1 VRYNALDTAPEAKEQ
16 KGYTHA
22 MNRIPPS
29 QKIGKKTEALLKQ
42 GLDGDADVTGL
53 VIRLGIERVVQEMVE
68 QEVTDYLERE
78 HYQRRRPEQEHRGYR
93 NGYVPGRIRT
103 AEGEIVVQVP
113 QVREAPET
121 YRSRL
126 MTFFRG
132 NSDVLER
139 LAVEMYARGL
149 STRDIEDALEEAT
162 GDRLLSRTAVSQITE
177 VLWDE
182 YEAFAEC
189 NLSGFEVEYLF
200 LDAVYESLRQQGG
213 GKEGVLCAWAIC
225 ANGRKVMLH
234 LALGNKES
242 YPNWLEFLRDM
253 VRRGLQTPVMVTTDG
268 APGLIR
274 AVEEVFPNS
283 LRQRCLA
290 HKTRNVTDKVPDSVR
305 AEVKNAV
312 RAAYYAP
319 NREVA
324 DMIAADVLKSYQDAY
339 PAAMRSFQDDW
350 EASIAYLRCPGI
362 HHKRIR
368 TTNLLERSF
377 LEERRRTRTIP
388 RFFSE
393 KSCLKLVFATLWR
406 ASQRWQ
412 GVRMSEIER
421 QQLKLLR
428 RELGQLAD
436 TKHETVD
443 VKTGQRAA

>member
-1 VRYNALDTAPEAKEQ
+1 
-16 KGYTHA
+16 
-22 MNRIPPS
+22 M
-29 QKIGKKTEALLKQ
+29 
-42 GLDGDADVTGL
+42 
-53 VIRLGIERVVQEMVE
+53 
-68 QEVTDYLERE
+68 
-78 HYQRRRPEQEHRGYR
+78 
-93 NGYVPGRIRT
+93 
-103 AEGEIVVQVP
+103 
-113 QVREAPET
+113 
-121 YRSRL
+121 
-126 MTFFRG
+126 
-132 NSDVLER
+132 
-139 LAVEMYARGL
+139 
-149 STRDIEDALEEAT
+149 ALEEAT
-162 GDRLLSRTAVSQITE
+162 GDRLLSRTAVSQVTE

-182 YEAFAEC
+182 YEAFAERD
-189 NLSGFEVEYLF
+189 LSGFEVAYLF

-225 ANGRKVMLH
+225 ADGRKVMLH

-242 YPNWLEFLRDM
+242 YPNWLEFLRNM
-253 VRRGLQTPVMVTTDG
+253 VKRGLRTPVLVTTDG

-290 HKTRNVTDKVPDSVR
+290 HKTRNVTDKVPDSAR
-305 AEVKNAV
+305 AEVKGAI

-324 DMIAADVLKSYQDAY
+324 EMVAADVLKTYHSRF
-339 PAAMRSFQDDW
+339 PSAMRSFQDDW
-350 EASIAYLRCPGI
+350 EACIAYLRCPAI

-388 RFFSE
+388 RFFTE
-393 KSCLKLVFATLWR
+393 KSCLKLVFATLLR
-406 ASQRWQ
+406 TSQRWQ

-436 TKHETVD
+436 DKQHMVELEAGRFT
-443 VKTGQRAA
+443 A

>member
-1 VRYNALDTAPEAKEQ
+1 MLLIGPRRPKEQ

-22 MNRIPPS
+22 MNRVPPS
-29 QKIGKKTEALLKQ
+29 QKIGKKFEQLINQ
-42 GLDGDADVTGL
+42 GLDGEEDVTSM
-53 VIRLGIERVVQEMVE
+53 VVRLGIERVVQEMVE
-68 QEVTDYLERE
+68 QEVTDYLERG

-93 NGYVPGRIRT
+93 NGYEPGRIRT

-113 QVREAPET
+113 QVRDAPAT
-121 YRSRL
+121 YRSQL
-126 MTFFRG
+126 MAFLHG

-182 YEAFAEC
+182 YEAFAERD
-189 NLSGFEVEYLF
+189 LSGFEVEYLF

-213 GKEGVLCAWAIC
+213 GKEGILSAWAIC

-253 VRRGLQTPVMVTTDG
+253 VKRGLQTPVLVTTDG

-274 AVEEVFPNS
+274 AVQEAFPNS

-305 AEVKNAV
+305 AEIKNAV

-319 NREVA
+319 NRQVA
-324 DMIAADVLKSYQDAY
+324 DMIAADALKTYQGDY
-339 PAAMRSFQDDW
+339 PSAMRSFQDDW
-350 EASIAYLRCPGI
+350 EASVAYLRCPAI

-388 RFFSE
+388 RFFTE

-412 GVRMSEIER
+412 SVKMTEIER

-428 RELGQLAD
+428 RELGQSANEKQD
-436 TKHETVD
+436 TTELS
-443 VKTGQRAA
+443 AARLVA

>member
-1 VRYNALDTAPEAKEQ
+1 
-16 KGYTHA
+16 

-29 QKIGKKTEALLKQ
+29 QQIVQKIDELLNQ
-42 GLDGDADVTGL
+42 GLNGEEDVKTL
-53 VIRLGIERVVQEMVE
+53 IIRLGAERLVQEMLE

-93 NGYVPGRIRT
+93 NGYEPGRIRT
-103 AEGEIVVQVP
+103 AEGEIVVQMP

-126 MTFFRG
+126 MPFLRG
-132 NSDVLER
+132 NSDVLQR

-162 GDRLLSRTAVSQITE
+162 GDRLLSRTAVSQLSS

-182 YEAFAEC
+182 YKAFAERD
-189 NLSGFEVEYLF
+189 LAGFEVEYLF
-200 LDAVYESLRQQGG
+200 LDAVYESLREQGG

-225 ANGRKVMLH
+225 ADGQKAMLH

-242 YPNWLEFLRDM
+242 YENWLEFLRDM
-253 VRRGLQTPVMVTTDG
+253 VKRGLRVPVLITTDG

-274 AVEEVFPNS
+274 AVKEVFHRS

-290 HKTRNVTDKVPDSVR
+290 HKTRNVLDKVPDTVR
-305 AEVKNAV
+305 AEVKAMI

-319 NREVA
+319 NQEVA
-324 DMIAADVLKSYQDAY
+324 KQVAADLLKKYEKTY
-339 PAAMRSFQDDW
+339 PSAMTSFQDDW
-350 EASIAYLRCPGI
+350 EACIAYMRCPHV

-377 LEERRRTRTIP
+377 LEERRRTKVIP
-388 RFFSE
+388 RFFTE
-393 KSCLKLVFATLWR
+393 RSCLQLAFASLWR

-412 GVRMSEIER
+412 GVKMSSLER

-428 RELGQLAD
+428 RELGLLGDKQDQVQHLERRLA
-436 TKHETVD
+436 
-443 VKTGQRAA
+443 A

>member
-1 VRYNALDTAPEAKEQ
+1 
-16 KGYTHA
+16 
-22 MNRIPPS
+22 
-29 QKIGKKTEALLKQ
+29 
-42 GLDGDADVTGL
+42 
-53 VIRLGIERVVQEMVE
+53 MVE
-68 QEVTDYLERE
+68 QEVADYLERD

-93 NGYVPGRIRT
+93 NGYEPGRIRT

-113 QVREAPET
+113 QVRDAPET
-121 YRSRL
+121 YRSQL
-126 MTFFRG
+126 MTFLRG

-182 YEAFAEC
+182 YEAFAERD
-189 NLSGFEVEYLF
+189 LSGFEVEYLF

-213 GKEGVLCAWAIC
+213 GKEGLMCAWAIC
-225 ANGRKVMLH
+225 ADGRKVMLH

-242 YPNWLEFLRDM
+242 YANWLEFLRDM
-253 VRRGLQTPVMVTTDG
+253 VKRGLQTPVLVTTDG
-268 APGLIR
+268 APGLMR
-274 AVEEVFPNS
+274 AVEEIFPNS

-290 HKTRNVTDKVPDSVR
+290 HKTRNVTDKVPDSAR
-305 AEVKNAV
+305 AEIKNAV

-324 DMIAADVLKSYQDAY
+324 DMIAADVLKTYQRDY

-350 EASIAYLRCPGI
+350 EACVAYLRCPAI

-393 KSCLKLVFATLWR
+393 KSCLKLAFATLWR

-412 GVRMSEIER
+412 GVRMSGIER

-428 RELGQLAD
+428 RELGLQPDGTQDAAGFKAQRLA
-436 TKHETVD
+436 
-443 VKTGQRAA
+443 A

>member
-1 VRYNALDTAPEAKEQ
+1 
-16 KGYTHA
+16 

-29 QKIGKKTEALLKQ
+29 QKIGKKFEQLMNQ
-42 GLDGDADVTGL
+42 GLDGEDDITSV
-53 VIRLGIERVVQEMVE
+53 VVRLGIERVVQEMVE
-68 QEVTDYLERE
+68 QEVADYLERD

-93 NGYVPGRIRT
+93 NGYEPGRIRT

-113 QVREAPET
+113 QVRDAPET

-126 MTFFRG
+126 MTFLRG

-182 YEAFAEC
+182 YEAFAERD
-189 NLSGFEVEYLF
+189 LSGFEVEYLF

-213 GKEGVLCAWAIC
+213 GKEGLMCAWAIC
-225 ANGRKVMLH
+225 ADGRKAMLH

-242 YPNWLEFLRDM
+242 YANWLEFLRDM
-253 VRRGLQTPVMVTTDG
+253 VRRGLQTPVLVTTDG
-268 APGLIR
+268 APGLMR
-274 AVEEVFPNS
+274 AVEEIFPNS

-290 HKTRNVTDKVPDSVR
+290 HKTRNVTDKVPDSAR
-305 AEVKNAV
+305 AAIKNAV

-324 DMIAADVLKSYQDAY
+324 DMIAADVLKTYQRDY

-350 EASIAYLRCPGI
+350 EACVAYLRCPAI

-393 KSCLKLVFATLWR
+393 KSCLKLAFATLWR

-412 GVRMSEIER
+412 GVRMSGIER
-421 QQLKLLR
+421 QQLRLLR
-428 RELGQLAD
+428 RELGLLPDGTQDAVGLKARQLA
-436 TKHETVD
+436 
-443 VKTGQRAA
+443 A

>member
-1 VRYNALDTAPEAKEQ
+1 MLLIRPLTAKEQ

-22 MNRIPPS
+22 MHRIPPS
-29 QKIGKKTEALLKQ
+29 QKIGKKFEQLMDQ
-42 GLDGDADVTGL
+42 GLDREEDVTSTVL
-53 VIRLGIERVVQEMVE
+53 RLGIERMVQEMVE
-68 QEVTDYLERE
+68 QEVADYLERG

-93 NGYVPGRIRT
+93 NGYEPGRIRT

-113 QVREAPET
+113 QVRDAPET

-126 MTFFRG
+126 MTFLRG

-182 YEAFAEC
+182 YEMFAERD
-189 NLSGFEVEYLF
+189 LSGFEVEYLF

-225 ANGRKVMLH
+225 ADGRKVMLH

-242 YPNWLEFLRDM
+242 YANWLEFLRDM
-253 VRRGLQTPVMVTTDG
+253 VRRGLREPVQVTTDG
-268 APGLIR
+268 APGLMR

-305 AEVKNAV
+305 AEIKNAV

-324 DMIAADVLKSYQDAY
+324 DMIAADVLKTYQSAY

-350 EASIAYLRCPGI
+350 EACVAYLRCPAI

-436 TKHETVD
+436 DKHETIELHA
-443 VKTGQRAA
+443 GRLAA

>member
-1 VRYNALDTAPEAKEQ
+1 MLLIRPGRPKEQ
-16 KGYTHA
+16 RGYTHA
-22 MNRIPPS
+22 MNRVPPS
-29 QKIGKKTEALLKQ
+29 QKIGKEFEQLMNQ
-42 GLDGDADVTGL
+42 GLDGEEDITSMV
-53 VIRLGIERVVQEMVE
+53 VRLGIERVVQEMVE
-68 QEVTDYLERE
+68 EEVTDYLERG
-78 HYQRRRPEQEHRGYR
+78 HYERRRPEQEHRGYR
-93 NGYVPGRIRT
+93 NGYEPGRIRT

-113 QVREAPET
+113 QVRDAPET

-126 MTFFRG
+126 MVFLQG

-162 GDRLLSRTAVSQITE
+162 GDRLLSRSAVSQITE

-182 YEAFAEC
+182 YEAFAERD
-189 NLSGFEVEYLF
+189 LSGFEVEYLF

-213 GKEGVLCAWAIC
+213 GKEGILSAWAIC
-225 ANGRKVMLH
+225 ADRRKVMLH

-253 VRRGLQTPVMVTTDG
+253 VKRGLQMPVQVTTDG

-290 HKTRNVTDKVPDSVR
+290 HKTRNVTDKVPDGVR
-305 AEVKNAV
+305 AEIKNAV

-324 DMIAADVLKSYQDAY
+324 DMIAADVLKTYRRDY

-350 EASIAYLRCPGI
+350 EACVAYLRCPAI

-368 TTNLLERSF
+368 TTNLLERAF

-412 GVRMSEIER
+412 GVRMTEIER
-421 QQLKLLR
+421 QQLRLLR
-428 RELGQLAD
+428 GELGLLPDGTQDAVGLKMQRLA
-436 TKHETVD
+436 
-443 VKTGQRAA
+443 A

>member
-1 VRYNALDTAPEAKEQ
+1 MV
-16 KGYTHA
+16 
-22 MNRIPPS
+22 
-29 QKIGKKTEALLKQ
+29 
-42 GLDGDADVTGL
+42 V
-53 VIRLGIERVVQEMVE
+53 RLGIERVVQEMVE
-68 QEVTDYLERE
+68 QEVTDYLERG

-93 NGYVPGRIRT
+93 NGYEPGRIRT
-103 AEGEIVVQVP
+103 AEGEILVQVP
-113 QVREAPET
+113 QVRDAPET

-126 MTFFRG
+126 MSFLRG

-149 STRDIEDALEEAT
+149 STRDIEIALEEAT

-177 VLWDE
+177 VLWEE
-182 YEAFAEC
+182 YEAFAERD
-189 NLSGFEVEYLF
+189 LSGYEVEYLF

-225 ANGRKVMLH
+225 ADGRKVMLH

-242 YPNWLEFLRDM
+242 YANWLEFLRDM
-253 VRRGLQTPVMVTTDG
+253 VRRGLQAPVLTTTDG

-290 HKTRNVTDKVPDSVR
+290 HKTRNVTDKVPNGARV
-305 AEVKNAV
+305 EVKNAV

-319 NREVA
+319 TREVA
-324 DMIAADVLKSYQDAY
+324 DMIAADVLKTYQSVY

-350 EASIAYLRCPGI
+350 EACVAYLRCPAI

-412 GVRMSEIER
+412 GVRMTEIER
-421 QQLKLLR
+421 QQLELLR

-436 TKHETVD
+436 GEQDNVELNA
-443 VKTGQRAA
+443 RRFAA

>member
-1 VRYNALDTAPEAKEQ
+1 MLLIRTRTSKEQ

-22 MNRIPPS
+22 MHRIPPS
-29 QKIGKKTEALLKQ
+29 QKIGKKTEELLKQ
-42 GLDGDADVTGL
+42 GLDGEADVTSL
-53 VIRLGIERVVQEMVE
+53 VVRLGIERVVQEMVE
-68 QEVTDYLERE
+68 QEVTDYLERG
-78 HYQRRRPEQEHRGYR
+78 HYERRRPEQEHRGYR
-93 NGYVPGRIRT
+93 NGYEPGRIRT

-113 QVREAPET
+113 QVRDAPQT

-132 NSDVLER
+132 NSEVLER

-182 YEAFAEC
+182 YEAFAERD
-189 NLSGFEVEYLF
+189 LSGFEVEYLF

-213 GKEGVLCAWAIC
+213 GKEGVMCAWAIC
-225 ANGRKVMLH
+225 ADGRKAMLH

-242 YPNWLEFLRDM
+242 YQNWLEFLRDI
-253 VRRGLQTPVMVTTDG
+253 VRRGLQTPVLVTTDG

-274 AVEEVFPNS
+274 AVVEVFPHS

-290 HKTRNVTDKVPDSVR
+290 HKTRNVTDKIPDSVR
-305 AEVKNAV
+305 AEVKNAI

-324 DMIAADVLKSYQDAY
+324 DMVATDVLKTYQRDY

-350 EASIAYLRCPGI
+350 EACVAYLRCPAI

-421 QQLKLLR
+421 QQLRLLR
-428 RELGQLAD
+428 RDLGHLAD
-436 TKHETVD
+436 AKHDTIEHNAGRLV
-443 VKTGQRAA
+443 A

>member
-1 VRYNALDTAPEAKEQ
+1 M
-16 KGYTHA
+16 H
-22 MNRIPPS
+22 RIPPS
-29 QKIGKKTEALLKQ
+29 QKIGKKIKELLTQ
-42 GLDGDADVTGL
+42 GADGEEGVVTA
-53 VIRLGIERVVQEMVE
+53 VIRLGIERLVQEMLE

-78 HYQRRRPEQEHRGYR
+78 HYQRRRPEQEHLGYR
-93 NGYVPGRIRT
+93 NGYEPGRMRT
-103 AEGEIVVQVP
+103 AEGEIAVQVP
-113 QVREAPET
+113 QVRDAPQT

-126 MTFFRG
+126 MTFLRG
-132 NSDVLER
+132 HSDVLER

-149 STRDIEDALEEAT
+149 STRDIEDALGEAT
-162 GDRLLSRTAVSQITE
+162 GDRLLSRTGVSQVTE

-182 YEAFAEC
+182 YEAFAERD
-189 NLSGFEVEYLF
+189 LSGFEVEYLF

-225 ANGRKVMLH
+225 ADGRKVLLH

-242 YPNWLEFLRDM
+242 YENWLEFLRDL
-253 VRRGLQTPVMVTTDG
+253 VRRGLQRPVLVTTDG

-274 AVEEVFPNS
+274 AVAEVFPHS

-290 HKTRNVTDKVPDSVR
+290 HKIRNVTDKVPDSTR
-305 AEVKNAV
+305 AEVKAAI
-312 RAAYYAP
+312 RSAYYAP

-324 DMIAADVLKSYQDAY
+324 EMIAADVLRTYQASY
-339 PAAMRSFQDDW
+339 PTAMRSFLEDW
-350 EASIAYLRCPGI
+350 EACIAYLRCPAI
-362 HHKRIR
+362 HHQRIR

-388 RFFSE
+388 RFFTE

-421 QQLKLLR
+421 QQLRLLR
-428 RELGQLAD
+428 QELGLLAD
-436 TKHETVD
+436 DKQDATELKPRRLV
-443 VKTGQRAA
+443 A

>member
-1 VRYNALDTAPEAKEQ
+1 
-16 KGYTHA
+16 
-22 MNRIPPS
+22 
-29 QKIGKKTEALLKQ
+29 
-42 GLDGDADVTGL
+42 
-53 VIRLGIERVVQEMVE
+53 
-68 QEVTDYLERE
+68 
-78 HYQRRRPEQEHRGYR
+78 
-93 NGYVPGRIRT
+93 
-103 AEGEIVVQVP
+103 VP

-126 MTFFRG
+126 MVFLQG

-139 LAVEMYARGL
+139 LAVEMYVWGL

-162 GDRLLSRTAVSQITE
+162 GDRLLSRSAVSQITE

-182 YEAFAEC
+182 YEAFAERD
-189 NLSGFEVEYLF
+189 LSGFEVEYLF

-213 GKEGVLCAWAIC
+213 GKEGILSAWAIC
-225 ANGRKVMLH
+225 ADRRKVMLH

-253 VRRGLQTPVMVTTDG
+253 VKRGLQMPVQVTTDG

-290 HKTRNVTDKVPDSVR
+290 HKTRNVTDKVPDGVR
-305 AEVKNAV
+305 AEIKNAV

-324 DMIAADVLKSYQDAY
+324 DMIAADVLKTYRRDY

-350 EASIAYLRCPGI
+350 EACVAYLRCPAI

-368 TTNLLERSF
+368 TTNLLERAF

-412 GVRMSEIER
+412 GVRMTEIER
-421 QQLKLLR
+421 QQLRLLR
-428 RELGQLAD
+428 GELGLLPDGTQDAVGLKMQRLA
-436 TKHETVD
+436 
-443 VKTGQRAA
+443 A

>member
-1 VRYNALDTAPEAKEQ
+1 MRYNALDTAPEAKEQ

-29 QKIGKKTEALLKQ
+29 QKIGKKMEELLRQ
-42 GLDGDADVTGL
+42 GLGGDVDVTNL
-53 VIRLGIERVVQEMVE
+53 VIRLGIERVIQEMVE
-68 QEVTDYLERE
+68 QEVTDHLERE

-113 QVREAPET
+113 QVRDAPGT
-121 YRSRL
+121 YRSQL

-182 YEAFAEC
+182 YEAFAERD
-189 NLSGFEVEYLF
+189 LSGFEVEYLF

-213 GKEGVLCAWAIC
+213 GKEGVLSAWAIC
-225 ANGRKVMLH
+225 ADGRKVMLH

-305 AEVKNAV
+305 AEIKNAV

-319 NREVA
+319 NHEVA
-324 DMIAADVLKSYQDAY
+324 NMIAADVLKTYQGTY

-350 EASIAYLRCPGI
+350 EASIAYLRCPAI

-377 LEERRRTRTIP
+377 VEERRRTRTIP

-436 TKHETVD
+436 AQPEAVD
-443 VKTGQRAA
+443 FKTGQRAA

>member
-1 VRYNALDTAPEAKEQ
+1 MR
-16 KGYTHA
+16 
-22 MNRIPPS
+22 RIPPS
-29 QKIGKKTEALLKQ
+29 QRMRNEVEELLSQ
-42 GLDGDADVTGL
+42 GLDGEGEITSAL
-53 VIRLGIERVVQEMVE
+53 ARLGMEWLMQELVE
-68 QEVTDYLERE
+68 QEVTDYLDRG
-78 HYQRRRPEQEHRGYR
+78 HYKRRRPGQEHRGYR
-93 NGYVPGRIRT
+93 NGYEPGRIRT

-113 QVREAPET
+113 QVRDAPET

-126 MTFFRG
+126 MTFLRG

-149 STRDIEDALEEAT
+149 STRDIELALEEAT
-162 GDRLLSRTAVSQITE
+162 GSRLLSRTAVSQITE
-177 VLWDE
+177 VLWAE
-182 YEAFAEC
+182 YEAFAERD
-189 NLSGFEVEYLF
+189 LSGFDVEYLF

-213 GKEGVLCAWAIC
+213 GKEGILCAWAIC
-225 ANGRKVMLH
+225 ADGRKVMLH

-253 VRRGLQTPVMVTTDG
+253 VRRGLQLPVLVTTDG

-274 AVEEVFPNS
+274 AVEEVFPTS

-290 HKTRNVTDKVPDSVR
+290 HKTRNVTDKVPQAVR
-305 AEVKNAV
+305 DEVKNAV

-319 NREVA
+319 NRQVA
-324 DMIAADVLKSYQDAY
+324 EMIAADVLETYQGVY

-350 EASIAYLRCPGI
+350 EASIAYLRCPAI

-377 LEERRRTRTIP
+377 LEERRRTGTIP

-412 GVRMSEIER
+412 GVRMTEVER
-421 QQLKLLR
+421 QQLQLLR
-428 RELGQLAD
+428 RELGQFAG
-436 TKHETVD
+436 TQEETVD
-443 VKTGQRAA
+443 SKSGRFAA

>member
-1 VRYNALDTAPEAKEQ
+1 
-16 KGYTHA
+16 

-29 QKIGKKTEALLKQ
+29 QKIGKKLEQLMNQ
-42 GLDGDADVTGL
+42 GLDGEEDITSV
-53 VIRLGIERVVQEMVE
+53 VVRLGIERVVQEMVE
-68 QEVTDYLERE
+68 QEVADYLERD

-93 NGYVPGRIRT
+93 NGYEPGRIRT

-113 QVREAPET
+113 QVRDAPET
-121 YRSRL
+121 YRSQL
-126 MTFFRG
+126 MTFLRG

-182 YEAFAEC
+182 YEAFAERD
-189 NLSGFEVEYLF
+189 LSGFEVEYLF

-213 GKEGVLCAWAIC
+213 GKEGLMCAWAIC
-225 ANGRKVMLH
+225 ADGRKVMLH

-242 YPNWLEFLRDM
+242 YANWLEFLRDM
-253 VRRGLQTPVMVTTDG
+253 VKRGLQTPVLVTTDG
-268 APGLIR
+268 APGLMR
-274 AVEEVFPNS
+274 AVEEIFPNS

-290 HKTRNVTDKVPDSVR
+290 HKTRNVTDKVPDSAR
-305 AEVKNAV
+305 AEIKNAV

-324 DMIAADVLKSYQDAY
+324 DMIAADVLKTYQRDY

-350 EASIAYLRCPGI
+350 EACVAYLRCPAI

-393 KSCLKLVFATLWR
+393 KSCLKLAFATLWR

-412 GVRMSEIER
+412 GVRMSGIER

-428 RELGQLAD
+428 RELGLQPDGTQDAAGFKAQRLA
-436 TKHETVD
+436 
-443 VKTGQRAA
+443 A

>member
-1 VRYNALDTAPEAKEQ
+1 M
-16 KGYTHA
+16 H
-22 MNRIPPS
+22 RIPPS
-29 QKIGKKTEALLKQ
+29 QKIGKKFEQLMNQ
-42 GLDGDADVTGL
+42 GLDGEEDVTSM
-53 VIRLGIERVVQEMVE
+53 VVRLGIERVVQEMVE
-68 QEVTDYLERE
+68 QEVTDYLERG

-93 NGYVPGRIRT
+93 NGYEPGRIRT

-113 QVREAPET
+113 QVRDAPET

-126 MTFFRG
+126 MAFLRG

-182 YEAFAEC
+182 YEAFAERD
-189 NLSGFEVEYLF
+189 LSGFEVEYLF

-213 GKEGVLCAWAIC
+213 GKEGVMCAWAIC
-225 ANGRKVMLH
+225 ADGRKAMLH

-242 YPNWLEFLRDM
+242 YANWLEFLRDM
-253 VRRGLQTPVMVTTDG
+253 VRRGLQEPVQTTTDG
-268 APGLIR
+268 APGLMR

-305 AEVKNAV
+305 AEIKNAV

-324 DMIAADVLKSYQDAY
+324 DMIAADVLNTYQGDY

-350 EASIAYLRCPGI
+350 EACVAYLRCPAI

-412 GVRMSEIER
+412 GVRMSGIER

-428 RELGQLAD
+428 RELGLLPDGTQDAAGFKAQRLA
-436 TKHETVD
+436 
-443 VKTGQRAA
+443 A

>member
-1 VRYNALDTAPEAKEQ
+1 
-16 KGYTHA
+16 

-29 QKIGKKTEALLKQ
+29 QKIGKKFEQLMNQ
-42 GLDGDADVTGL
+42 GLDGEEDVTSM
-53 VIRLGIERVVQEMVE
+53 VVRLGIERVVQEMVE
-68 QEVTDYLERE
+68 QEVTDYLERD

-93 NGYVPGRIRT
+93 NGYEPGRIRT

-113 QVREAPET
+113 QVRDGPET

-126 MTFFRG
+126 MTFLRG

-182 YEAFAEC
+182 YEAFAERD
-189 NLSGFEVEYLF
+189 LSGFEVEYLF

-213 GKEGVLCAWAIC
+213 GKEGVMCAWAIC
-225 ANGRKVMLH
+225 ADGRKAMLH

-242 YPNWLEFLRDM
+242 YANWLEFLRDM
-253 VRRGLQTPVMVTTDG
+253 VRRGLETPVLVTTDG
-268 APGLIR
+268 APGLMR

-290 HKTRNVTDKVPDSVR
+290 HKTRNVTDKVPDSAH
-305 AEVKNAV
+305 AEIKSAV

-324 DMIAADVLKSYQDAY
+324 DMIAADVLKTYQRDY

-350 EASIAYLRCPGI
+350 EACVAYLRCPAI

-428 RELGQLAD
+428 RELGLLPDGTQDAVGFKAQRLA
-436 TKHETVD
+436 
-443 VKTGQRAA
+443 A

>member
-1 VRYNALDTAPEAKEQ
+1 MRNEVEE
-16 KGYTHA
+16 
-22 MNRIPPS
+22 
-29 QKIGKKTEALLKQ
+29 LLSQ
-42 GLDGDADVTGL
+42 GLDGEGEITSAL
-53 VIRLGIERVVQEMVE
+53 ARLGMEWLMQELVE
-68 QEVTDYLERE
+68 QEVTDYLDRG
-78 HYQRRRPEQEHRGYR
+78 HYQRRQPEQEHRGYR
-93 NGYVPGRIRT
+93 NGYEPGRIRT

-113 QVREAPET
+113 QVRDAPET

-126 MTFFRG
+126 MTFLRG

-149 STRDIEDALEEAT
+149 STRDIELALEEAT
-162 GDRLLSRTAVSQITE
+162 GSRLLSRTAVSQITE
-177 VLWDE
+177 VLWAE
-182 YEAFAEC
+182 YEAFAERD
-189 NLSGFEVEYLF
+189 LSSFEVEYLF

-213 GKEGVLCAWAIC
+213 GKEGILCAWAIC
-225 ANGRKVMLH
+225 ADGRKVMLH

-253 VRRGLQTPVMVTTDG
+253 VRRGLQLPVLVTTDG

-274 AVEEVFPNS
+274 AVEEVFPTS

-290 HKTRNVTDKVPDSVR
+290 HKTRNVTDKVPQAVR
-305 AEVKNAV
+305 DEVKNAV

-319 NREVA
+319 NRQVA
-324 DMIAADVLKSYQDAY
+324 EMIAADVLETYQGVY

-350 EASIAYLRCPGI
+350 EASIAYLRCPAI

-377 LEERRRTRTIP
+377 LEERRRTGTIP

-412 GVRMSEIER
+412 GVRMTEVER
-421 QQLKLLR
+421 QQLQLLR
-428 RELGQLAD
+428 RELGQFAG
-436 TKHETVD
+436 TQEETVD
-443 VKTGQRAA
+443 SKSGRFAA